1 MIPVLFDHSET
12 EFTSN
17 GIGRLVDCVRCEVTE
32 ERNGIY
38 ECEFD
43 YPITGRH
50 YSDIQIDRIIY
61 VTHDDSQEPQ
71 PFDIYRKTAPIDGI
85 VTFYAHHISYRL
97 GNVLLDP
104 FTAPSCSIALA
115 SLNLYSMV
123 EHPFTFSTDKNVVAE
138 FSVTVPISIK
148 AILGGV
154 QGSILDVY
162 GTGEYEYDHFDV
174 NFWLHRGED
183 NGVSIVYSD
192 SLSDL
197 THDVD
202 FSNSYNTVC
211 PYWANM
217 EKSEIVTLPEKFVF
231 TNNAPSI
238 SNNWTE
244 DGTTVTDDSG
254 HAIEFVTSDGKA
266 VPLDLSE
273 AFEEPPTVEELRE
286 KAVSYLASSYAWL
299 PSENLRVDFVALWQ
313 TEDYANV
320 ALLQTVKLCDT
331 VTVAYPELGVNAKV
345 EVIKTVYNVLL
356 DRYDEIELG
365 EPTSSFAE
373 VVTAQ
378 ASAEVKESSTFLSS
392 IAGEVDRATSKI
404 TGMKGGNVVI
414 NTTSAGKPYEILVMD
429 TDDKDTAVNVMRIN
443 NAGIGFS
450 TNGYNGPFVS
460 AWTLDGHFVANFIAT
475 GTLSA
480 DLVRTGVLRSQT
492 GGNYWNLDTGEFYT
506 ATSEKAV
513 NIKNGRVYMYDP
525 NDPDF
530 FGSISTYYDDNH
542 TAIGMFTTSKY
553 IGFGR
558 VATNGVYTPYVSMDF
573 TQTNDATL
581 FAWDMASV
589 QAGSGFFD
597 RFFNNKQY
605 STKAYVGTLYIGG
618 GCNWTDGNLMEG
630 LGYCFHGTG
639 DLYGNRINL
648 NQDDFTLMAAG
659 SIRCTSVTQTSDRRK
674 KTVLEWDDRYVDALE
689 DFEPVLFRWIEDPE
703 GINVGLIAQDVKKA
717 LEDRGL
723 DASGIVCGSE
733 ETLYTLNYFSVFSLM
748 LAKMKKQQEQL
759 NDLERRL
766 EKIEE
771 LLNENR

>member
-12 EFTSN
+12 AFTSN
-17 GIGRLVDCVRCEVTE
+17 GIGRLVDCIRCEVTE

-43 YPITGRH
+43 YPITGQH

-61 VTHDDSQEPQ
+61 VTHDDSQAPQ

-115 SLNLYSMV
+115 RLNLYSMV
-123 EHPFTFSTDKNVVAE
+123 EHPFTFQTDKNVVAE

-148 AILGGV
+148 AVLGGV

-162 GTGEYEYDHFDV
+162 GTGEYEYDKFV
-174 NFWLHRGED
+174 VKLWLHRGAD

-231 TNNAPSI
+231 ANNAPSI

-244 DGTTVTDDSG
+244 NGTTVTDDNG
-254 HAIEFVTSDGKA
+254 HVIEFITSDGKA

-273 AFEEPPTVEELRE
+273 AFDEAPSVEDLRAR
-286 KAVSYLASSYAWL
+286 AVSYLANSYAWL
-299 PSENLRVDFVALWQ
+299 PKENLRVDFSALWQ

-320 ALLQTVKLCDT
+320 AKLQTVKLCDT

-373 VVTAQ
+373 VITAQ

-392 IAGEVDRATSKI
+392 IAGEVDRATNKI

-414 NTTSAGKPYEILVMD
+414 NSNSAGKPYEILVMD
-429 TDDKDTAVNVMRIN
+429 TDNKDTAVNVMRIN

-513 NIKNGRVYMYDP
+513 NIKNGRVYLYDP

-530 FGSISTYYDDNH
+530 FGSISTYYDNNI
-542 TAIGMFTTSKY
+542 TAIGMFTTGDY
-553 IGFGR
+553 IGFGK
-558 VATNGVYTPYVSMDF
+558 VSANGNYTSKITMYTGTVESTDLYKW
-573 TQTNDATL
+573 NKAG
-581 FAWDMASV
+581 V
-589 QAGSGFFD
+589 QAGRGYFIYFYNQEQFSD
-597 RFFNNKQY
+597 TIHAKDM
-605 STKAYVGTLYIGG
+605 YVGGG
-618 GCNWTDGNLMEG
+618 INWSDGSTSQG
-630 LGYCFHGTG
+630 QWRWHAAG
-639 DLYGNRINL
+639 DLYTNRINL
-648 NQDDFTLMAAG
+648 VHDEFSLQAAG
-659 SIRCTSVTQTSDRRK
+659 SITCTSVTQTSDRRK

-689 DFEPVLFRWIEDPE
+689 DFEPVLFRWVEDPD

-733 ETLYTLNYFSVFSLM
+733 KLYTLNYFSIFSLM
-748 LAKMKKQQEQL
+748 LAKMKRQQKQL
-759 NDLERRL
+759 NDMEKRL

-771 LLNENR
+771 MLNENR

>member
-61 VTHDDSQEPQ
+61 VTHDDSKEPQ

-345 EVIKTVYNVLL
+345 EVIKTKYNVLL

-530 FGSISTYYDDNH
+530 FGSISTYYDGND
-542 TAIGMFTTSKY
+542 TGIGMFTTDTL
-553 IGFGR
+553 IGFGQ
-558 VATNGVYTPYVSMDF
+558 VSTNGNYTPRVVMYTGGSSASDSFRWSKAGV
-573 TQTNDATL
+573 QTG
-581 FAWDMASV
+581 V
-589 QAGSGFFD
+589 GY
-597 RFFNNKQY
+597 FNQFYNHETYTDIIHCEKI
-605 STKAYVGTLYIGG
+605 YVGGG
-618 GCNWTDGNLMEG
+618 VNWTDGDVG
-630 LGYCFHGTG
+630 QGQYFFDSG
-639 DLYGNRINL
+639 DLYGKRINL
-648 NQDDFTLMAAG
+648 NNSSFTGMASGA
-659 SIRCTSVTQTSDRRK
+659 IYCVSVTQTSDRRK
-674 KTVLEWDDRYVDALE
+674 KTVLEWDDRYLDALD
-689 DFEPVLFRWIEDPE
+689 DFEPVLFEWIEEPN
-703 GINVGLIAQDVKKA
+703 GVNVGLIAQEVKKA

-723 DASGIVCGSE
+723 DPTGIVCGDAN
-733 ETLYTLNYFSVFSLM
+733 LYSLNYTSVFSLM
-748 LAKMKKQQEQL
+748 LAKMKKQQKQL
-759 NDLERRL
+759 DDMECRL
-766 EKIEE
+766 ARIEE
-771 LLNENR
+771 MLNENR